1 MRNIAEELADE
12 FLERLAEELEEKS
25 MAKTFPEVDR
35 PVSPISDEGDAL
47 EAGLKIPGLRM
58 RNQGVRLE
66 VMGVESCEGKR
77 KVEDGEDGEGGKRR
91 RIGV

>member
-25 MAKTFPEVDR
+25 MARTFPEVDR
-35 PVSPISDEGDAL
+35 PVSPISENVDVL
-47 EAGLKIPGLRM
+47 EAGLKIPGLRA
-58 RNQGVRLE
+58 RNQGVRFE
-66 VMGVESCEGKR
+66 VIGVESCEGKR